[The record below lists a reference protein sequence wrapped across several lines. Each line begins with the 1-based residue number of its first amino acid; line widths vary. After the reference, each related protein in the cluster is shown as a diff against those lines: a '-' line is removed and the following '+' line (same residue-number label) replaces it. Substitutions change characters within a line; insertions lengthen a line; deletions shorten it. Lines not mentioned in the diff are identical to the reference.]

1 MNPEILP
8 ANFFIISVIVILIVM
23 VIVFMLTCFPPITMH
38 KVDRP

>member
-23 VIVFMLTCFPPITMH
+23 GIVFMLT
-38 KVDRP
+38 